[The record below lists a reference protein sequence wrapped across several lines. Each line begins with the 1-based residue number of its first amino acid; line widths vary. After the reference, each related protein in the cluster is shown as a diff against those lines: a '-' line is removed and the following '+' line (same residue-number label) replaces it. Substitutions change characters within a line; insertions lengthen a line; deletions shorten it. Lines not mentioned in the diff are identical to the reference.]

1 MTNYGLQAYL
11 YFLFHLWQG
20 LIYNYQ
26 TKTNISLTG
35 MNSFSK
41 KKSLNLTSGSH
52 GESQN
57 RWAALLYY
65 VLTIQQKLPCLEAS
79 KRFTPPPPPLPAPTN
94 SGCGECRCASACSP
108 PECWKVILEGISE
121 QGSSHFVHTSFLSLP
136 VVSLPPPIPKCWMF
150 VCSFS
155 FQRNYRR
162 PLYLFIIAAIKKE
175 SPKSLEF
182 VNKGNNSFDI
192 LLFQRTSC

>member
-79 KRFTPPPPPLPAPTN
+79 KRFTTPPPTN

-136 VVSLPPPIPKCWMF
+136 VVSLPPPPSQSAGCLSAAF
-150 VCSFS
+150 PSNV
-155 FQRNYRR
+155 
-162 PLYLFIIAAIKKE
+162 IIAGPFI
-175 SPKSLEF
+175 SSLLRQLRR
-182 VNKGNNSFDI
+182 NHPNLWN
-192 LLFQRTSC
+192 L